1 MPQIPTLPSFTNHRL
16 LQSLPRSSGLVR
28 VFRVLSWAAALLYF
42 VVALLVIGLRYG
54 VLPQIE
60 NYRGDIEQ
68 AISAAIRQPVHIRA
82 IEAHW
87 VGLRPVLNLQGIEI
101 RNAAG
106 DPLLNLENVTA
117 EPAWDSLLH
126 GELRLAR
133 LELLA
138 PNIVLS
144 RDKSGRFF
152 AAGLEITPQKTDR
165 NTFSLWLFAQHRIII
180 RDAAITWQDFLRNA
194 PPLELKHLN
203 FQLDNHGSSHRFGFT
218 AEPPR
223 ALAAR
228 LDIRGNLK
236 SRDLNQLAT
245 WSGETYAE
253 IDYADLAGWRA
264 WVDYPVAIPQGSGAL
279 RLWLDFA
286 NAQLTAATADV
297 RLADLRLQLR
307 PDLPEMDLL
316 KLDGRLAAKRLDGG
330 FSGSSKHLALTTRNG
345 LTLSP
350 TDVTLRWQNKAP
362 QKTALAEISLL
373 DLIPSTKKTVPNQN
387 TKPSGSFTANQLD
400 LDALS
405 KLAAFL
411 PLDATTR
418 EQLDRY
424 SPQGKLAELSLNWQG
439 PIDALQHWSINSRL
453 TNLSVSSLGPVSRIS
468 GISGHIAGTDQDGTV
483 ELEGKNSTIALPTI
497 FADPN
502 LALDTFAAQAKW
514 KKTTNGLN
522 IQLIKTTFSN
532 SDAAGEAHGSWQAL
546 PTGPGEIDLA
556 ARLTRGNGN
565 AVWRYIP
572 LVVSQETR
580 DWLRTGILAG
590 TASEAT
596 LTLKGDLR
604 RFPFRG
610 GPSKNQGG
618 LFEVRGKFHAA
629 TLDYA
634 SGWPSITGIEGE
646 LLFAGERM
654 LITGKSGRIFGVDLR
669 DVRAEIADLET
680 PEELLVVTGKAL
692 GPTADFLRYIEASPV
707 STHIDHFTENMKAA
721 GTGELELK
729 LNLPLRRME
738 HTKIAGKYRFDG
750 NRLVVDADLPPL
762 ADVRGQLQFSADNLE
777 ARDIRGTLLGM
788 PLSVSLTTSNNGV
801 QINAAGELTATA
813 LRRQFAHPVFDH
825 LSGSAKWNGD
835 IRVKNKSAD
844 VKITSNLVGL
854 SSSLPEPFNKSA
866 KESLAAS
873 FERHILNTIDTDIG
887 STQKVGAGNTAPSK
901 TTTKPSRPKPL
912 LTNIPRDMLDIR
924 LGSAA
929 RFQLG
934 RRQDVSP
941 AIITQGLLTLGDISA
956 TLPERQ
962 LLVAMNLP
970 KLDADAWRRLFL
982 VSTGSNQK
990 ATSPLPAMQFDLR
1003 VADLK
1008 LFDKNLHD
1016 VRATGRRVDALVTK
1030 GELKSRE
1037 LSGNLEWQSAGKGK
1051 LIAHLDKFFIP
1062 ETSATPAS
1070 LQAQANE
1077 VIDDLPALDIS
1088 IGELLLKN
1096 RPLGSVHLT
1105 AENRDAAWYTAIN
1118 VKNDNDT
1125 LMIKGRWRPPPI
1137 KSETQIEFD
1146 LTSNNIEKTLSRLSY
1161 PESIRSE
1168 RVNLTGHLTW
1178 RGAPLTIDYPSL
1190 NGKLKI
1196 NTDKGQIKKLEPGV
1210 GRLLGIFSLQ
1220 TLIRRVTL
1228 DFRDVFGEGF
1238 AFDSIRGEF
1247 DFINGIMD
1255 TTDLKINAPSAKI
1268 FLKGSVNLLDE
1279 TQNIHAR
1286 VQPALGESVAVGTMI
1301 ASPIAGAA
1309 VWAAQKILKDP
1320 FGKIFTFEYQ
1330 ITGPWSEPKI
1340 NKLGNTAEPAIEP
1353 LREPIAQPPATAE
1366 PPPTAKPGEKTSPAT
1381 QRISP

>member
-1 MPQIPTLPSFTNHRL
+1 MPHLPTLSSLTNNHL
-16 LQSLPRSSGLVR
+16 LRDLPRSSGFVR
-28 VFRVLSWAAALLYF
+28 VFRVLSWAATLLYF
-42 VVALLVIGLRYG
+42 AVALLVIVLRYG
-54 VLPQIE
+54 LLPQIE

-68 AISAAIRQPVHIRA
+68 AISAAIQQPVRIRA

-87 VGLRPVLNLQGIEI
+87 VGLRPVLNLQGVEI
-101 RNAAG
+101 RDAVG
-106 DPLLNLENVTA
+106 DSLLNLEHVTA
-117 EPAWDSLLH
+117 EPAWDSLLY

-138 PNIVLS
+138 PHIVLS

-165 NTFSLWLFAQHRIII
+165 NVFSLWLFAQHQIII
-180 RDAAITWQDFLRNA
+180 RDAVITWQDFLRNA

-203 FQLDNHGSSHRFGFT
+203 FQLDNNKPSHRFGFT
-218 AEPPR
+218 AEPPH
-223 ALAAR
+223 ALATR
-228 LDIRGNLK
+228 LDMRGNLK
-236 SRDLNQLAT
+236 SRDLDQLAT

-297 RLADLRLQLR
+297 RLADVRLQLR
-307 PDLPEMDLL
+307 PDLPELDLL
-316 KLDGRLAAKRLDGG
+316 KLDGRFTAKRLDGG

-345 LTLSP
+345 LTLPP
-350 TDVTLRWQNKAP
+350 TDVTLRWQNKTP
-362 QKTALAEISLL
+362 QQTTLAEIRLL
-373 DLIPSTKKTVPNQN
+373 DLIPYAKKTAPHENN
-387 TKPSGSFTANQLD
+387 KPSGSFTANQLD

-411 PLDATTR
+411 PLNATAR
-418 EQLDRY
+418 EQLNRY

-439 PIDALQHWSINSRL
+439 PMDALQHWSINSRL
-453 TNLSVSSLGPVSRIS
+453 TSLGVSSLGPITRMT
-468 GISGHIAGTDQDGTV
+468 GINGYIAGTDQGGTIELDGR
-483 ELEGKNSTIALPTI
+483 NSTIALPTI
-497 FADPN
+497 FAEPN
-502 LALDTFAAQAKW
+502 LALDTLTTQAKW
-514 KKTTNGLN
+514 EKTANGLS

-532 SDAAGEAHGSWQAL
+532 PDAAGEASGSWHAL
-546 PTGPGEIDLA
+546 PAGPGEIDLVA
-556 ARLTRGNGN
+556 HLARGNGN

-572 LVVSQETR
+572 LVVSQATR

-590 TASEAT
+590 TASEAS
-596 LTLKGDLR
+596 LVLKGDLR

-618 LFEVRGKFHAA
+618 RFEVRGKFHAA

-634 SGWPSITGIEGE
+634 TGWPNITGIDGE
-646 LLFAGERM
+646 LLFAGEHM
-654 LITGKSGRIFGVDLR
+654 LITGKTGRIFGVDLR
-669 DVRAEIADLET
+669 DVRAEIIDLET
-680 PEELLVVTGKAL
+680 PEELLTVTGKAA
-692 GPTADFLRYIEASPV
+692 GPTPDFLRYIEASPV
-707 STHIDHFTENMKAA
+707 GTRIDHFTESMKAA
-721 GTGELELK
+721 GTGELDLK
-729 LNLPLRRME
+729 LDLPLRRME
-738 HTKIAGKYRFDG
+738 HAKVAGKYRFDG
-750 NRLVVDADLPPL
+750 NRLTVDADLPPL
-762 ADVRGQLQFSADNLE
+762 ADVRGQLQFSADHLE

-788 PLSVSLTTSNNGV
+788 PLTANITTSNNGV
-801 QINAAGELTATA
+801 QVNTTGEMTVAA

-825 LSGSAKWNGD
+825 LSGGAKWNGD

-866 KESLAAS
+866 KEPLAAS
-873 FERHILNTIDTDIG
+873 FERHTLTSTHTDID
-887 STQKVGAGNTAPSK
+887 STQKVGDGDTAQSK
-901 TTTKPSRPKPL
+901 TAAKPSRATPL
-912 LTNIPRDMLDIR
+912 LTPIPRDMLDIR
-924 LGSAA
+924 LGPVA
-929 RFQLG
+929 RLQLS
-934 RRQDVSP
+934 RRQDISP
-941 AIITQGLLTLGDISA
+941 AVITQGLLTLGDISA
-956 TLPERQ
+956 ALPERQ

-970 KLDADAWRRLFL
+970 KLDADAWRRLLL
-982 VSTGSNQK
+982 VNTGGNQK
-990 ATSPLPAMQFDLR
+990 AAPSLPAVQFDLR

-1008 LFDKNLHD
+1008 LFDKHLHD
-1016 VRATGRRVDALVTK
+1016 VRATGGRADALVTR

-1051 LIAHLDKFFIP
+1051 LIARLDKFFIP

-1077 VIDDLPALDIS
+1077 VINDLPALDIS
-1088 IGELLLKN
+1088 ISELSLKN

-1105 AENRDAAWYTAIN
+1105 AENRDAAWHTVIS
-1118 VKNDNDT
+1118 VKNDEDI
-1125 LMIKGRWRPPPI
+1125 LSIKGRWRPPPTQ
-1137 KSETQIEFD
+1137 SETQIDFD
-1146 LTSNNIEKTLSRLSY
+1146 LASSNIEKTLFRLSY
-1161 PESIRSE
+1161 PESLRSE
-1168 RVNLTGHLTW
+1168 RVNLTGRFTW

-1196 NTDKGQIKKLEPGV
+1196 NTGKGQIKKLEPGV

-1247 DFINGIMD
+1247 DFINGVMD

-1268 FLKGSVNLLDE
+1268 FLKGSINLLNE
-1279 TQNIHAR
+1279 TQDIQAR
-1286 VQPALGESVAVGTMI
+1286 VQPALGESVAVGAMI
-1301 ASPIAGAA
+1301 ANPIAGAA

-1320 FGKIFTFEYQ
+1320 FGQIFTFEYQ
-1330 ITGPWSEPKI
+1330 ITGPWSDPKV
-1340 NKLGNTAEPAIEP
+1340 NKLGHTVEPAVEP
-1353 LREPIAQPPATAE
+1353 LMKPIVEPTVQPPA
-1366 PPPTAKPGEKTSPAT
+1366 AKPAEKSYSAPPRTTP
-1381 QRISP
+1381 

>member
-1 MPQIPTLPSFTNHRL
+1 MPQIHTLSLFTNNRL
-16 LQSLPRSSGLVR
+16 LRDLSRSSGFVR
-28 VFRVLSWAAALLYF
+28 IFHVLSWGATLLYF
-42 VVALLVIGLRYG
+42 AVALLVIALRYG

-68 AISAAIRQPVHIRA
+68 AISAAIQQPVRIRA

-87 VGLRPVLNLQGIEI
+87 IGLRPVLNLQGVEI
-101 RNAAG
+101 RDAAG
-106 DPLLNLENVTA
+106 DSLLNLEHVTA
-117 EPAWDSLLH
+117 EPAWDSLLY

-138 PNIVLS
+138 PRIVLS

-152 AAGLEITPQKTDR
+152 AAGLEITPKKTDR
-165 NTFSLWLFAQHRIII
+165 NAFSLWLFAQHQIVI

-194 PPLELKHLN
+194 PPLELNHLN
-203 FQLDNHGSSHRFGFT
+203 FQLDNNKPSHRFGFT

-223 ALAAR
+223 ALATR

-279 RLWLDFA
+279 RLWLNFA

-297 RLADLRLQLR
+297 RLADVRLQLR
-307 PDLPEMDLL
+307 PDLPELDLL
-316 KLDGRLAAKRLDGG
+316 KLDGRLAAERIDGG
-330 FSGSSKHLALTTRNG
+330 FSGSSNHLALTTRNG
-345 LTLSP
+345 LTLPP
-350 TDVTLRWQNKAP
+350 TDVTLRWQSKTP
-362 QKTALAEISLL
+362 QQTTLAGLNLL
-373 DLIPSTKKTVPNQN
+373 DLIPHAKKTGPDENN
-387 TKPSGSFTANQLD
+387 KPSGSFTANQLD
-400 LDALS
+400 LDTLS
-405 KLAAFL
+405 KLATFL
-411 PLDATTR
+411 PLNATAR
-418 EQLDRY
+418 EQLNRY
-424 SPQGKLAELSLNWQG
+424 SLQGKLAELSLNWQG
-439 PIDALQHWSINSRL
+439 PVDALQHWSINSHL
-453 TNLSVSSLGPVSRIS
+453 TNLGVSSLGPITHMA
-468 GISGHIAGTDQDGTV
+468 GINGHIAGTDQDGTI
-483 ELEGKNSTIALPTI
+483 ELNGKNSTIALPTI
-497 FADPN
+497 FAEPN
-502 LALDTFAAQAKW
+502 LVLDTFTTQAKW
-514 KKTTNGLN
+514 EKIANGLS
-522 IQLIKTTFSN
+522 IQLIKATFSN
-532 SDAAGEAHGSWQAL
+532 PDAAGEASGSWHAL
-546 PTGPGEIDLA
+546 PAGPGEIDLV

-572 LVVSQETR
+572 LVVSQATR

-590 TASEAT
+590 TASEAN
-596 LTLKGDLR
+596 LVLKGDLR
-604 RFPFRG
+604 HFPFRG

-634 SGWPSITGIEGE
+634 TGWPDITGIDGE

-654 LITGKSGRIFGVDLR
+654 LITGKTGRIFGVDLR
-669 DVRAEIADLET
+669 DVRAEIADLQT
-680 PEELLVVTGKAL
+680 PEELLIVTGKAA
-692 GPTADFLRYIEASPV
+692 GPTPDFLRYIEASPV
-707 STHIDHFTENMKAA
+707 GARIDHFTENMKAA

-729 LNLPLRRME
+729 LDLPLRRME
-738 HTKIAGKYRFDG
+738 HTRIAGKYRFDS
-750 NRLVVDADLPPL
+750 NRLTIDADLPPL
-762 ADVRGQLQFSADNLE
+762 ADVRGQLQFSANNLE

-788 PLSVSLTTSNNGV
+788 PLSVNITTSNNGV
-801 QINAAGELTATA
+801 QVNAAGELTVAA

-825 LSGSAKWNGD
+825 LSGGAKWNGD

-866 KESLAAS
+866 KEPLAAS
-873 FERHILNTIDTDIG
+873 FERHVLTNIHTDIG
-887 STQKVGAGNTAPSK
+887 SAQKVGAGDTAQSK
-901 TTTKPSRPKPL
+901 TTTKPSRPTPL
-912 LTNIPRDMLDIR
+912 LANIPRDMLDIR
-924 LGSAA
+924 LGPTA
-929 RFQLG
+929 RLQLG

-941 AIITQGLLTLGDISA
+941 AVITQGLLTLGDVSA
-956 TLPERQ
+956 ALPERQ

-970 KLDADAWRRLFL
+970 KLDADAWRRLL
-982 VSTGSNQK
+982 LINTGGNQK
-990 ATSPLPAMQFDLR
+990 PATSLPAVQFDLR

-1016 VRATGRRVDALVTK
+1016 VRATGGRLDTLVTK

-1077 VIDDLPALDIS
+1077 VINDLPALDIS
-1088 IGELLLKN
+1088 IGELSLKN

-1105 AENRDAAWYTAIN
+1105 AENRDAAWHTVIN

-1125 LMIKGRWRPPPI
+1125 LSIKGRWRPPPTQ
-1137 KSETQIEFD
+1137 SETQIDFD

-1161 PESIRSE
+1161 PESLRSE
-1168 RVNLTGHLTW
+1168 RVSLTGRFTW

-1196 NTDKGQIKKLEPGV
+1196 DTDKGQIKKLEPGV

-1247 DFINGIMD
+1247 DFINGVMN

-1268 FLKGSVNLLDE
+1268 FLKGSINLLNE
-1279 TQNIHAR
+1279 TQNIQAR
-1286 VQPALGESVAVGTMI
+1286 VQPALGESVAVGAMI
-1301 ASPIAGAA
+1301 ANPIAGAA

-1320 FGKIFTFEYQ
+1320 FGQIFTFEYQ
-1330 ITGPWSEPKI
+1330 ITGPWSDPKV
-1340 NKLGNTAEPAIEP
+1340 NKLGNTVEPAVEP
-1353 LREPIAQPPATAE
+1353 LIKPIVEPAVPSPTTKPA
-1366 PPPTAKPGEKTSPAT
+1366 EKSSSAVP
-1381 QRISP
+1381 RITP

>member
-1 MPQIPTLPSFTNHRL
+1 MPHLPTLSSLTNNHL
-16 LQSLPRSSGLVR
+16 LRDLPRSSGFVR
-28 VFRVLSWAAALLYF
+28 VFRVLSWAATLLYF
-42 VVALLVIGLRYG
+42 AVALLVIVLRYG

-68 AISAAIRQPVHIRA
+68 AISAAIQQPVRIRA

-87 VGLRPVLNLQGIEI
+87 VGLRPVLNLQGVEI
-101 RNAAG
+101 RDAVG
-106 DPLLNLENVTA
+106 DSLLNLEHVTA
-117 EPAWDSLLH
+117 EPAWDSLLY

-138 PNIVLS
+138 PHIVLS

-165 NTFSLWLFAQHRIII
+165 NVFSLWLFAQHQIII
-180 RDAAITWQDFLRNA
+180 RDAVITWQDFLRNA

-203 FQLDNHGSSHRFGFT
+203 FQLDNNKPSHRFGFT
-218 AEPPR
+218 AEPPH
-223 ALAAR
+223 ALATR
-228 LDIRGNLK
+228 LDMRGNLK
-236 SRDLNQLAT
+236 SRDLDQLAT

-297 RLADLRLQLR
+297 RLADVRLQLR
-307 PDLPEMDLL
+307 PDLPELDLL
-316 KLDGRLAAKRLDGG
+316 KLDGRLTAKRLDGG

-345 LTLSP
+345 LTLPP
-350 TDVTLRWQNKAP
+350 TDVTLRWQNKTP
-362 QKTALAEISLL
+362 QQTTLAEIRLL
-373 DLIPSTKKTVPNQN
+373 DLIPYAKKTAPHENN
-387 TKPSGSFTANQLD
+387 KPSGSFTANQLD

-411 PLDATTR
+411 PLNATAR
-418 EQLDRY
+418 EQLNRY

-439 PIDALQHWSINSRL
+439 PMDALQHWSINSRL
-453 TNLSVSSLGPVSRIS
+453 TSLGVSSLGPITRMT
-468 GISGHIAGTDQDGTV
+468 GINGHIAGTDQGGTIELDGR
-483 ELEGKNSTIALPTI
+483 NSTIALPTI
-497 FADPN
+497 FAEPN
-502 LALDTFAAQAKW
+502 LALDTFTTQAKW
-514 KKTTNGLN
+514 EKTANGLS

-532 SDAAGEAHGSWQAL
+532 PDAAGEASGSWHAL
-546 PTGPGEIDLA
+546 PAGPGEIDLVA
-556 ARLTRGNGN
+556 HLARGNGN

-572 LVVSQETR
+572 LVVSQATR

-590 TASEAT
+590 TASEAS
-596 LTLKGDLR
+596 LVLKGDLR

-618 LFEVRGKFHAA
+618 RFEVRGKFHAA

-634 SGWPSITGIEGE
+634 TGWPNITGIDGE
-646 LLFAGERM
+646 LLFAGEHM
-654 LITGKSGRIFGVDLR
+654 LITGKTGRIFGVDLR
-669 DVRAEIADLET
+669 DVRAEIIDLET
-680 PEELLVVTGKAL
+680 PEELLTVTGKAA
-692 GPTADFLRYIEASPV
+692 GPTPDFLRYIEASPV
-707 STHIDHFTENMKAA
+707 GTRIDHFTESMKAA
-721 GTGELELK
+721 GTGELDLK
-729 LNLPLRRME
+729 LDLPLRRME
-738 HTKIAGKYRFDG
+738 HAKVAGKYRFDG
-750 NRLVVDADLPPL
+750 NRLTVDADLPPL
-762 ADVRGQLQFSADNLE
+762 ADVRGQLQFSADHLE

-788 PLSVSLTTSNNGV
+788 PLTANITTSNNGV
-801 QINAAGELTATA
+801 QVNTTGEMTVAA

-825 LSGSAKWNGD
+825 LSGGAKWNGD

-866 KESLAAS
+866 KEPLAAS
-873 FERHILNTIDTDIG
+873 FERHTLTSTHTDID
-887 STQKVGAGNTAPSK
+887 STQKVGDGDTAQSK
-901 TTTKPSRPKPL
+901 TAAKPSRATPL
-912 LTNIPRDMLDIR
+912 LTPIPRDMLDIR
-924 LGSAA
+924 LGPVA
-929 RFQLG
+929 RLQLS

-941 AIITQGLLTLGDISA
+941 AVITQGLLTLGDISA
-956 TLPERQ
+956 ALPERQ

-970 KLDADAWRRLFL
+970 KLDADAWRRLLL
-982 VSTGSNQK
+982 VNTGGNQK
-990 ATSPLPAMQFDLR
+990 AAPSLPAVQFDLR

-1008 LFDKNLHD
+1008 LFDKHLHD
-1016 VRATGRRVDALVTK
+1016 VRATGGRADALVTR

-1051 LIAHLDKFFIP
+1051 LIARLDKFFIP

-1077 VIDDLPALDIS
+1077 VINDLPALDIS
-1088 IGELLLKN
+1088 ISELSLKN

-1105 AENRDAAWYTAIN
+1105 AENRDAAWHTVIS
-1118 VKNDNDT
+1118 VKNDEDI
-1125 LMIKGRWRPPPI
+1125 LSIKGRWRPPPTQ
-1137 KSETQIEFD
+1137 SETQIDFD
-1146 LTSNNIEKTLSRLSY
+1146 LASSNIEKTLFRLSY
-1161 PESIRSE
+1161 PESLRSE
-1168 RVNLTGHLTW
+1168 RVNLTGRFTW

-1196 NTDKGQIKKLEPGV
+1196 NTGKGQIKKLEPGV

-1247 DFINGIMD
+1247 DFINGVMD

-1268 FLKGSVNLLDE
+1268 FLKGSINLLNE
-1279 TQNIHAR
+1279 TQDIQAR
-1286 VQPALGESVAVGTMI
+1286 VQPALGESVAVGAMI
-1301 ASPIAGAA
+1301 ANPIAGAA

-1320 FGKIFTFEYQ
+1320 FGQIFTFEYQ
-1330 ITGPWSEPKI
+1330 ITGPWSDPKV
-1340 NKLGNTAEPAIEP
+1340 NKLGHTVEPAVEP
-1353 LREPIAQPPATAE
+1353 LMKPIVEPTVQPPA
-1366 PPPTAKPGEKTSPAT
+1366 AKPAEKSYSAPPRTTP
-1381 QRISP
+1381 

>member
-1 MPQIPTLPSFTNHRL
+1 MRIFH
-16 LQSLPRSSGLVR
+16 
-28 VFRVLSWAAALLYF
+28 VLSWGATLLYF
-42 VVALLVIGLRYG
+42 AVALLVIALRYG

-68 AISAAIRQPVHIRA
+68 AISAAIQQPVRIRA

-87 VGLRPVLNLQGIEI
+87 SGLRPVLNLQGVEI
-101 RNAAG
+101 RDAVG
-106 DPLLNLENVTA
+106 DSLLNLEHVTA
-117 EPAWDSLLH
+117 EPAWDSLLY

-138 PNIVLS
+138 PRIVLS
-144 RDKSGRFF
+144 RDTSGRFF
-152 AAGLEITPQKTDR
+152 AAGLEITPKKTNR
-165 NTFSLWLFAQHRIII
+165 NAFSLWLFAQHQIVI
-180 RDAAITWQDFLRNA
+180 RDATITWQDFLRNA

-203 FQLDNHGSSHRFGFT
+203 FQLDNNKPSHRFGFT

-279 RLWLDFA
+279 RLWLNFA

-297 RLADLRLQLR
+297 RLADVRLQLR
-307 PDLPEMDLL
+307 PDLPELDLL
-316 KLDGRLAAKRLDGG
+316 KLDGRLAAERSDIG
-330 FSGSSKHLALTTRNG
+330 FSGSSNHLALTTRNG
-345 LTLSP
+345 LTLPP
-350 TDVTLRWQNKAP
+350 TDVTLRWQSRTP
-362 QKTALAEISLL
+362 QQTTLAGLNLL
-373 DLIPSTKKTVPNQN
+373 SLIPHAKKTGPDENN
-387 TKPSGSFTANQLD
+387 KPSGSFTANQLD
-400 LDALS
+400 LDTLS
-405 KLAAFL
+405 KLATFL
-411 PLDATTR
+411 PLNATAR
-418 EQLDRY
+418 EQLNRY
-424 SPQGKLAELSLNWQG
+424 SPQGKLTGLSLNWQG
-439 PIDALQHWSINSRL
+439 PVDALQHWSINSHL
-453 TNLSVSSLGPVSRIS
+453 TNFGMSNLGPVTHMA
-468 GISGHIAGTDQDGTV
+468 GINGHIAGTDQNGAI
-483 ELEGKNSTIALPTI
+483 ELNGKNSTIALPTI
-497 FADPN
+497 FAEPN
-502 LALDTFAAQAKW
+502 LALDTFTTQAKW
-514 KKTTNGLN
+514 KKIADGLS
-522 IQLIKTTFSN
+522 IQLTKATFSN
-532 SDAAGEAHGSWQAL
+532 PDAAGEASGSWHAL
-546 PTGPGEIDLA
+546 PAGPGEIDLV
-556 ARLTRGNGN
+556 ARLTRGSGN

-572 LVVSQETR
+572 LAVSQATR
-580 DWLRTGILAG
+580 DWLRTGILTG
-590 TASEAT
+590 TASEAN
-596 LTLKGDLR
+596 LVLKGDLR
-604 RFPFRG
+604 HFPFRG
-610 GPSKNQGG
+610 GPGKNQGG
-618 LFEVRGKFHAA
+618 LFEVRSKFHAA

-634 SGWPSITGIEGE
+634 TGWPEITGIEGE

-654 LITGKSGRIFGVDLR
+654 LITGKTGRIFGVDLH

-680 PEELLVVTGKAL
+680 PEELLIVTGKAA
-692 GPTADFLRYIEASPV
+692 GPTPDFLRYIEASPV
-707 STHIDHFTENMKAA
+707 GDRIDHFTENMKAA

-729 LNLPLRRME
+729 LDLPLRGME
-738 HTKIAGKYRFDG
+738 HTKIAGKYRFDN
-750 NRLVVDADLPPL
+750 NRLTIDADLPPL

-788 PLSVSLTTSNNGV
+788 PLSANITTINNGV
-801 QINAAGELTATA
+801 QVNAAGELTVAA
-813 LRRQFAHPVFDH
+813 LRRQFAHPLFDH
-825 LSGSAKWNGD
+825 LSGGAKWNGD

-866 KESLAAS
+866 KEPLAAS
-873 FERHILNTIDTDIG
+873 FERHALTNIQTGIG
-887 STQKVGAGNTAPSK
+887 SAQKLGAGDTAQNK
-901 TTTKPSRPKPL
+901 TTTKPSRPTL

-924 LGSAA
+924 LGPAT
-929 RFQLG
+929 RLQLA

-956 TLPERQ
+956 ALPERQ

-970 KLDADAWRRLFL
+970 KLDADAWRRLL
-982 VSTGSNQK
+982 LINTGGNQK
-990 ATSPLPAMQFDLR
+990 PATPLPAVQFDLR

-1016 VRATGRRVDALVTK
+1016 VRATGSQLDTLVTK
-1030 GELKSRE
+1030 GEFKSRE

-1077 VIDDLPALDIS
+1077 VINDLPALDIS
-1088 IGELLLKN
+1088 IGELSLKN

-1105 AENRDAAWYTAIN
+1105 AENRDAAWHTVIN
-1118 VKNDNDT
+1118 VKNDSDT
-1125 LMIKGRWRPPPI
+1125 LSIKGRWRPPPTP
-1137 KSETQIEFD
+1137 SETHIDFD
-1146 LTSNNIEKTLSRLSY
+1146 LTSDNIEKTLSRLSY
-1161 PESIRSE
+1161 PESLSSE
-1168 RVNLTGHLTW
+1168 RVNLTGRFTW

-1196 NTDKGQIKKLEPGV
+1196 DAKKGQIKKLEPGV

-1247 DFINGIMD
+1247 DFINGVMD

-1268 FLKGSVNLLDE
+1268 FLKGSINLLNE
-1279 TQNIHAR
+1279 TQNIQAR
-1286 VQPALGESVAVGTMI
+1286 VQPALGESVAVGAMI
-1301 ASPIAGAA
+1301 ANPIAGAA

-1320 FGKIFTFEYQ
+1320 FGQVFTFEYQ
-1330 ITGPWSEPKI
+1330 ITGPWSDPKV
-1340 NKLGNTAEPAIEP
+1340 NKLGSTVAPAVESAAPFPTTKPAEKSSSAA
-1353 LREPIAQPPATAE
+1353 PITP
-1366 PPPTAKPGEKTSPAT
+1366 
-1381 QRISP
+1381 

>member
-1 MPQIPTLPSFTNHRL
+1 MPHIPTLSSFTNNHL
-16 LQSLPRSSGLVR
+16 LRDLPRSSGFVR
-28 VFRVLSWAAALLYF
+28 VFRVLSWAATLLYF
-42 VVALLVIGLRYG
+42 AVALLVIVLRYG

-68 AISAAIRQPVHIRA
+68 AISAAIQQPVRIRA

-87 VGLRPVLNLQGIEI
+87 VGLRPVLNLQGVEI
-101 RNAAG
+101 RDAVG
-106 DPLLNLENVTA
+106 DSLLNLEHVTA
-117 EPAWDSLLH
+117 EPAWDSLLY

-138 PNIVLS
+138 PHIVLS

-165 NTFSLWLFAQHRIII
+165 NVFSLWLFAQHQIII
-180 RDAAITWQDFLRNA
+180 RDAVITWQDFLRNA

-203 FQLDNHGSSHRFGFT
+203 FQLDNNKPSHRFGFT
-218 AEPPR
+218 AEPPH
-223 ALAAR
+223 ALATR
-228 LDIRGNLK
+228 LDMRGNLK
-236 SRDLNQLAT
+236 SRDLDQLAT

-297 RLADLRLQLR
+297 RLADVRLQLR
-307 PDLPEMDLL
+307 PDLPELDLL
-316 KLDGRLAAKRLDGG
+316 KLDGRLTAKRLDGG

-345 LTLSP
+345 LTLPP
-350 TDVTLRWQNKAP
+350 TDVTLRWQNKTP
-362 QKTALAEISLL
+362 QQTTLAEIRLL
-373 DLIPSTKKTVPNQN
+373 DLIPYAKKTAPHENN
-387 TKPSGSFTANQLD
+387 KPSGSFTANQLD

-411 PLDATTR
+411 PLNATAR
-418 EQLDRY
+418 EQLNRY

-439 PIDALQHWSINSRL
+439 PMDALQHWSINSRL
-453 TNLSVSSLGPVSRIS
+453 TSLGVSSLGPITRMT
-468 GISGHIAGTDQDGTV
+468 GINGHIAGTDQGGTIELDGR
-483 ELEGKNSTIALPTI
+483 NSTIALPTI
-497 FADPN
+497 FAEPN
-502 LALDTFAAQAKW
+502 LALDTFTTQAKW
-514 KKTTNGLN
+514 EKTANGLS

-532 SDAAGEAHGSWQAL
+532 PDAAGEASGSWHAL
-546 PTGPGEIDLA
+546 PAGPGEIDLVA
-556 ARLTRGNGN
+556 HLARGNGN

-572 LVVSQETR
+572 LVVSQATR

-590 TASEAT
+590 TASEAS
-596 LTLKGDLR
+596 LVLKGDLR

-618 LFEVRGKFHAA
+618 RFEVRGKFHAA

-634 SGWPSITGIEGE
+634 TGWPNITGIDGE
-646 LLFAGERM
+646 LLFAGEHM
-654 LITGKSGRIFGVDLR
+654 LITGKTGRIFGVDLR
-669 DVRAEIADLET
+669 DVRAEIIDLET
-680 PEELLVVTGKAL
+680 PEELLTVTGKAA
-692 GPTADFLRYIEASPV
+692 GPTPDFLRYIEASPV
-707 STHIDHFTENMKAA
+707 GTRIDHFTESMKAA
-721 GTGELELK
+721 GTGELDLK
-729 LNLPLRRME
+729 LDLPLRRME
-738 HTKIAGKYRFDG
+738 HAKVAGKYRFDG
-750 NRLVVDADLPPL
+750 NRLTVDADLPPL
-762 ADVRGQLQFSADNLE
+762 ADVRGQLQFSADHLE

-788 PLSVSLTTSNNGV
+788 PLTANITTSNNGV
-801 QINAAGELTATA
+801 QVNTTGEMTVAA

-825 LSGSAKWNGD
+825 LSGGAKWNGD

-866 KESLAAS
+866 KEPLAAS
-873 FERHILNTIDTDIG
+873 FERHTLTSTHTDID
-887 STQKVGAGNTAPSK
+887 STQKVGDGDTAQSK
-901 TTTKPSRPKPL
+901 TAAKPSRATPL
-912 LTNIPRDMLDIR
+912 LTPIPRDMLDIR
-924 LGSAA
+924 LGPVA
-929 RFQLG
+929 RLQLS

-941 AIITQGLLTLGDISA
+941 AVITQGLLTLGDISA
-956 TLPERQ
+956 ALPERQ

-970 KLDADAWRRLFL
+970 KLDADAWRRLLL
-982 VSTGSNQK
+982 VNTGGNQK
-990 ATSPLPAMQFDLR
+990 AAPSLPAVQFDLR

-1008 LFDKNLHD
+1008 LFDKHLHD
-1016 VRATGRRVDALVTK
+1016 VRATGGRADALVTR

-1051 LIAHLDKFFIP
+1051 LIARLDKFFIP

-1077 VIDDLPALDIS
+1077 VINDLPALDIS
-1088 IGELLLKN
+1088 ISELSLKN

-1105 AENRDAAWYTAIN
+1105 AENRDAAWHTVIS
-1118 VKNDNDT
+1118 VKNDEDI
-1125 LMIKGRWRPPPI
+1125 LSIKGRWRPPPTQ
-1137 KSETQIEFD
+1137 SETQIDFD
-1146 LTSNNIEKTLSRLSY
+1146 LASSNIEKTLFRLSY
-1161 PESIRSE
+1161 PESLRSE
-1168 RVNLTGHLTW
+1168 RVNLTGRFTW

-1196 NTDKGQIKKLEPGV
+1196 NTGKGQIKKLEPGV

-1247 DFINGIMD
+1247 DFINGVMD

-1268 FLKGSVNLLDE
+1268 FLKGSINLLNE
-1279 TQNIHAR
+1279 TQDIQAR
-1286 VQPALGESVAVGTMI
+1286 VQPALGESVAVGAMI
-1301 ASPIAGAA
+1301 ANPIAGAA

-1320 FGKIFTFEYQ
+1320 FGQIFTFEYQ
-1330 ITGPWSEPKI
+1330 ITGPWSDPKV
-1340 NKLGNTAEPAIEP
+1340 NKLGHTVEPAVEP
-1353 LREPIAQPPATAE
+1353 LMKPIVEPTVQPPA
-1366 PPPTAKPGEKTSPAT
+1366 AKPAEKSYSAPPRTTP
-1381 QRISP
+1381 